1 MGRERFAATPIVD
14 GDTIYHSGP
23 GGNVKAY
30 KLQKEGDKITHKEL
44 WSNPE
49 ISLSFNTPVL
59 KDGMLFGVTGASQFF
74 CIDAQSGKTAW
85 IGPRD
90 TGGGYGSVVD
100 AGAVLLGITPD
111 SGLVVIEPSAKAYNE
126 LARIKVAD
134 SQVFAHLVVAGNRLF
149 VKDRDSVA
157 LFTVE

>member
-14 GDTIYHSGP
+14 GDIIYHSGP

-49 ISLSFNTPVL
+49 VSLSFSTPVL
-59 KDGMLFGVTGASQFF
+59 KDGMLFGVTGTSQFF

-90 TGGGYGSVVD
+90 TGGGYGSVL
-100 AGAVLLGITPD
+100 AARPARKRTPSPAASTPTPAVITGIGSDVARTAQ
-111 SGLVVIEPSAKAYNE
+111 LIKPSVGIASLYSFC
-126 LARIKVAD
+126 ARGMRRAAT
-134 SQVFAHLVVAGNRLF
+134 FAMP
-149 VKDRDSVA
+149 
-157 LFTVE
+157 